1 MPALS
6 PAALAG
12 LLADERRLRALS
24 AVVLGA
30 RTPGEVATAA
40 GLRPRD
46 AGAALHRLVDA
57 GLVVQEPELRVA
69 VEALRALAQADREPG
84 EGDVP
89 HLRAFVRGR
98 RLLGL
103 PAQPARRWDVL
114 AHVAQQTFSAG
125 TDYDEAQ
132 VNALLAPWC
141 EDAPVDHAALR
152 RYLVESGLMSRGG
165 GVYRLGPDA
174 PPPTP
179 GEEHVRAMG
188 LT

>member
-1 MPALS
+1 MLTEPS
-6 PAALAG
+6 LAG

-24 AVVLGA
+24 AVALGA
-30 RTPGEVATAA
+30 TTVAEVAAAA
-40 GLRPRD
+40 GLRTKE
-46 AGAALHRLVDA
+46 AAAAVHRLTRA
-57 GLVVQEPELRVA
+57 GLVREDPLRVD
-69 VEALRALAQADREPG
+69 VEALRAAAASAAPSAEDE
-84 EGDVP
+84 VP

-114 AHVAQQTFSAG
+114 AHVVQETFTPG
-125 TDYDEAQ
+125 TDYDEQQ

-141 EDAPVDHAALR
+141 EGADVDHAALR

-174 PPPTP
+174 PKPTP
-179 GEEHVRAMG
+179 GERMLRGSG
-188 LT
+188 LS